1 MSIDHFKYMALAR
14 DAEQQ
19 SMHPAHKVGAL
30 ICGTDRNTEHY
41 EIAKSNFWPAL
52 LDKHI
57 GKDKKLGN
65 ASTTVHA
72 EVAAICAAPAT
83 ENATIYVTDLPCPNC
98 AKVMAEARIKNIY
111 TDALTHDT
119 PLGQK
124 MKPYFDEVST
134 PILKNAGIS
143 VYEINSEAK
152 TIAQIIIPAPN
163 SLLRIHRP
171 IRHTPLEHS
180 DINQATFINMIEKQK
195 TNTSFAACYAKSTLG
210 QYNFLLAQPQRSVGL
225 LQEQAD
231 EISNHQNKYE
241 PTLQPINRLLLT
253 CARYGL
259 KIDEDYLYSSQTPTS
274 REFVNMIGA
283 GYTSLCIGD
292 RDKCRDDWGLKALVQ
307 LKTHKI
313 IDLKQAKVSD

>member
-1 MSIDHFKYMALAR
+1 MNTNHFDYMALAR

-19 SMHPAHKVGAL
+19 SMHPTHKVGAL
-30 ICGTDRNTEHY
+30 IFGTDRNAQHY
-41 EIAKSNFWPAL
+41 EIVKSNFWPDTL
-52 LDKHI
+52 ENHI
-57 GKDKKLGN
+57 GQNKKLGN

-111 TDALTHDT
+111 TDARTHDT

-124 MKPYFDEVST
+124 MKPYFDDVST
-134 PILKNAGIS
+134 PILLNAGIS

-152 TIAQIIIPAPN
+152 TITQIITPAPN
-163 SLLRIHRP
+163 SLLQIHRP
-171 IRHTPLEHS
+171 IRHIPLEHS
-180 DINQATFINMIEKQK
+180 DINQTTFINMIEKQ
-195 TNTSFAACYAKSTLG
+195 TIDTSFAACYAKSALG

-225 LQEQAD
+225 RQEQAHD
-231 EISNHQNKYE
+231 ISSLQNKYE
-241 PTLQPINRLLLT
+241 PMLQPLNRLLLT

-259 KIDEDYLYSSQTPTS
+259 KIDKDYLYSSQTPTS

-283 GYTSLCIGD
+283 GYTSLHIGD
-292 RDKCRDDWGLKALVQ
+292 RDKCRDDWGAKALAQ
-307 LKTHKI
+307 LETHKI
-313 IDLKQAKVSD
+313 IDLR

>member
-41 EIAKSNFWPAL
+41 EIAKSNFWPVL
-52 LDKHI
+52 LEKHI

-143 VYEINSEAK
+143 VYEINSETK
-152 TIAQIIIPAPN
+152 TITQIITPTPN
-163 SLLRIHRP
+163 NLLRIHRP
-171 IRHTPLEHS
+171 IRHIPLEHS
-180 DINQATFINMIEKQK
+180 DINQAAFINMIEQQ
-195 TNTSFAACYAKSTLG
+195 TIDTSFAACYAKSALG

-231 EISNHQNKYE
+231 DISNLQNKYE

-259 KIDEDYLYSSQTPTS
+259 KIDGDYLYSSQTPTS

-283 GYTSLCIGD
+283 GYTSLHIGD
-292 RDKCRDDWGLKALVQ
+292 RNKCRDDWGLKALAQ
-307 LKTHKI
+307 LEMHKI
-313 IDLKQAKVSD
+313 INLR